1 MKRTSRLT
9 AMLLAVAMV
18 FALAGCQKKEPP
30 PGPDAMAQVLFDSM
44 LKNDASSAVEL
55 LGYPSEEA
63 ARKDMGLDGDIYE
76 EAAEQIVSQLEQM
89 GLQVGE
95 DKVQEFIDAFL
106 TMFSKIDMTTTVKE
120 MDKKE
125 GTAVVTCSITTIDSA
140 AMNTTMEEAMLE
152 AMSDPDLVNSGDT
165 AAIGEKIVEVMIEV
179 VSGLEPT
186 SETKDFDVNFK
197 LGVLEINGKD
207 REAWLPADAE
217 AFGMAISNAAMG
229 G

>member
-89 GLQVGE
+89 GLQVG
-95 DKVQEFIDAFL
+95 DDGHYNY
-106 TMFSKIDMTTTVKE
+106 DRPVKQPE
-120 MDKKE
+120 W
-125 GTAVVTCSITTIDSA
+125 TDSYRYRY
-140 AMNTTMEEAMLE
+140 TWE
-152 AMSDPDLVNSGDT
+152 
-165 AAIGEKIVEVMIEV
+165 
-179 VSGLEPT
+179 
-186 SETKDFDVNFK
+186 
-197 LGVLEINGKD
+197 
-207 REAWLPADAE
+207 
-217 AFGMAISNAAMG
+217 
-229 G
+229 